1 MSLHASSPGRA
12 FADFGRQWSAME
24 EGSLFFFVFLDF
36 HGIKV
41 FCLENLT
48 AIQTLQVVH
57 AVSSSNDL
65 GAGMLTRGLH
75 NATLR

>member
-1 MSLHASSPGRA
+1 MG
-12 FADFGRQWSAME
+12 
-24 EGSLFFFVFLDF
+24 EGLPFFFFLDF

-41 FCLENLT
+41 FCFEDLT
-48 AIQTLQVVH
+48 AIQTLYVVH
-57 AVSSSNDL
+57 AVSSSDDL